1 MQRATRANDGSVY
14 AMWALCRHQR
24 QVAANQ
30 VRADQGVEIMSLPPL
45 PQPGLVCNLSVY
57 YGIAVNKTVLDPL
70 FGTDQMRE
78 YGALCRK
85 QALEEVI
92 DHFQRKHELCKTRH
106 NYWQCAAIEI
116 GELK

>member
-1 MQRATRANDGSVY
+1 MTYKLKPNEAYVPRDQSGREVNSVPPLVEW
-14 AMWALCRHQR
+14 AMTAH
-24 QVAANQ
+24 
-30 VRADQGVEIMSLPPL
+30 LPPL
-45 PQPGLVCNLSVY
+45 QPLPLVFTATEADVHKL
-57 YGIAVNKTVLDPL
+57 
-70 FGTDQMRE
+70 MRD
-78 YGALCRK
+78 YGALCRR

>member
-1 MQRATRANDGSVY
+1 MN
-14 AMWALCRHQR
+14 
-24 QVAANQ
+24 
-30 VRADQGVEIMSLPPL
+30 LPPL
-45 PQPGLVCNLSVY
+45 LELEPWAKCMIVREDVAQMR
-57 YGIAVNKTVLDPL
+57 
-70 FGTDQMRE
+70 MRE
-78 YGALCRK
+78 YGALCRR

>member
-1 MQRATRANDGSVY
+1 
-14 AMWALCRHQR
+14 
-24 QVAANQ
+24 
-30 VRADQGVEIMSLPPL
+30 MSLPPL
-45 PQPGLVCNLSVY
+45 PELEPWAKCMVVREDVAQMR
-57 YGIAVNKTVLDPL
+57 
-70 FGTDQMRE
+70 MRE

-85 QALEEVI
+85 AALEEVI

>member
-1 MQRATRANDGSVY
+1 MGTPLLFPKEEMTD
-14 AMWALCRHQR
+14 
-24 QVAANQ
+24 
-30 VRADQGVEIMSLPPL
+30 L
-45 PQPGLVCNLSVY
+45 PQPPLHCGY
-57 YGIAVNKTVLDPL
+57 QAPGPNKFARPESGYTA
-70 FGTDQMRE
+70 DQMRE
-78 YGALCRK
+78 YGALCRR

>member
-1 MQRATRANDGSVY
+1 MIVRED
-14 AMWALCRHQR
+14 
-24 QVAANQ
+24 VAQ
-30 VRADQGVEIMSLPPL
+30 MR
-45 PQPGLVCNLSVY
+45 
-57 YGIAVNKTVLDPL
+57 
-70 FGTDQMRE
+70 MRE
-78 YGALCRK
+78 YGALCRR